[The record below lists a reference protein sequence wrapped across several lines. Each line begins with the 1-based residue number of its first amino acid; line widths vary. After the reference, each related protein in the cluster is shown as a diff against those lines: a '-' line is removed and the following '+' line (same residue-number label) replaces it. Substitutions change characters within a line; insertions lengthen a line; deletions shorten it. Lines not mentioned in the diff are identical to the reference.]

1 MEIAHKEHFIAGI
14 LLIIIAGIFNW
25 HDFFWLVGIV
35 LVLYALFA
43 NGRRYGDTDKHETF

>member
-1 MEIAHKEHFIAGI
+1 MEIVHKEHFIAGI

-25 HDFFWLVGIV
+25 HNFFWLAGIV

-43 NGRRYGDTDKHETF
+43 NGKQTEETDQNESL